1 MKSIVPCLIR
11 GPTIISS
18 FIADWSKFHFV
29 TELLGDLLKKKPK
42 ETDGID
48 SVIVVDNIPQ
58 VGPQRLEKLQK
69 VIQKIFSKFGKII
82 NELYPKKENGDTK
95 G

>member
-1 MKSIVPCLIR
+1 MI
-11 GPTIISS
+11 
-18 FIADWSKFHFV
+18 V

-48 SVIVVDNIPQ
+48 SVIVVDNIPC
-58 VGPQRLEKLQK
+58 VNATRLEKLQN
-69 VIQKIFSKFGKII
+69 VIRKIFNKFGKIT